1 MNSANEI
8 WLSITPVLQENFT
21 DIAFK
26 TWFGEVE
33 PLDFQMDKL
42 ILSCPSDFKAKM
54 INERFRPNITN
65 ILKDL
70 FSADIDVAVLGPDEA
85 KAYQSAAD
93 AKEPAA
99 NQNILMGS
107 EEYTFDRFIVGSSNR
122 FAYNAAVAVAEDP
135 GKSYNPL
142 FLYGESGL
150 GKTHLLYS
158 IYHTIKEQHP
168 DYQII
173 YIKGDEFTN
182 ELSEAIRLRNTDA
195 FRQKYRDKDLLLVDD
210 IHFIAGKEQTQE
222 EFFNTFNNL
231 YEAGKQIVLTS
242 DRPPSDMLRLED
254 RLRTRFEWGLMADIQ
269 PPDYETRCAII
280 KNKSILLGL
289 NLPLDII
296 EYIAQN
302 ITANVRQL
310 EGTIKKLMAYRD
322 LMGNEINDEN
332 ASRAIRELIRT
343 KDEFVP
349 SPDVIVEETAKF
361 YDLDPKTIMGQSR
374 KADIVLARQVSMYI
388 IRSITNL
395 SLPEVGKFFG
405 QHHTTVMH
413 SVEKIEKSLSSNGEL
428 KEVIRDIKANVN
440 DRF

>member
-42 ILSCPSDFKAKM
+42 VLSCPSDFKAKM
-54 INERFRPNITN
+54 INERFRSNIMD

-70 FSADIDVAVLGPDEA
+70 FSAEIEVEVLGPDAA
-85 KAYQSAAD
+85 KAYRSAVG
-93 AKEPAA
+93 KEPAA

-158 IYHTIKEQHP
+158 IYHTIQKKHP
-168 DYQII
+168 EYQII

-289 NLPLDII
+289 NLPSDII

-332 ASRAIRELIRT
+332 ASRAIRELIRN

-413 SVEKIEKSLSSNGEL
+413 SVEKIEKTLSTNGEL

>member
-8 WLSITPVLQENFT
+8 WLSITPVLQEKFT

-26 TWFGEVE
+26 TWFGELE
-33 PLDFQMDKL
+33 PLDFQLDKL
-42 ILSCPSDFKAKM
+42 VLSGPSDFKAKM
-54 INERFRPNITN
+54 INERFRPDIMQ

-70 FSADIDVAVLGPDEA
+70 FAADIDVTVLGPEEA
-85 KAYQSAAD
+85 GAYRSAPGT
-93 AKEPAA
+93 EPAA

-122 FAYNAAVAVAEDP
+122 FAYNAALAVAEDP

-142 FLYGESGL
+142 FIYGESGL

-158 IYHTIKEQHP
+158 IYHTIKEHHP

-182 ELSEAIRLRNTDA
+182 ELSEAIRLRKTDA

-231 YEAGKQIVLTS
+231 YEAGRQIVLTS

-413 SVEKIEKSLSSNGEL
+413 SVEKIEKTLGSNGEL

>member
-8 WLSITPVLQENFT
+8 WLSITPVLQEKFT

-26 TWFGEVE
+26 TWFGELE
-33 PLDFQMDKL
+33 PLDFQLDKL
-42 ILSCPSDFKAKM
+42 VLSGPSDFKAKM
-54 INERFRPNITN
+54 INERFRPDIMQ

-70 FSADIDVAVLGPDEA
+70 FAADIDVTVLGPEEA
-85 KAYQSAAD
+85 GAYRSAPGT
-93 AKEPAA
+93 EPAA

-122 FAYNAAVAVAEDP
+122 FAYNAALAVAEDP

-158 IYHTIKEQHP
+158 IYHTIKEHHP

-182 ELSEAIRLRNTDA
+182 ELSEAIRLRKTDA

-210 IHFIAGKEQTQE
+210 IQFIAGKEQTQE

-231 YEAGKQIVLTS
+231 YEAGRQIVLTS

-413 SVEKIEKSLSSNGEL
+413 SVEKIEKTLGSNGEL

>member
-8 WLSITPVLQENFT
+8 WLSITPVLQEKFT

-26 TWFGEVE
+26 TWFGELE
-33 PLDFQMDKL
+33 PLDFQLDKL
-42 ILSCPSDFKAKM
+42 VLSGPSDFKAKM
-54 INERFRPNITN
+54 INERFRPDIMQ

-70 FSADIDVAVLGPDEA
+70 FAADIDVTVLGPEEA
-85 KAYQSAAD
+85 GAYRSAPGT
-93 AKEPAA
+93 EPAA

-122 FAYNAAVAVAEDP
+122 FAYNAALAVAEDP

-158 IYHTIKEQHP
+158 IYHTIKEHHP

-182 ELSEAIRLRNTDA
+182 ELSEAIRLRKTDA

-231 YEAGKQIVLTS
+231 YEAGRQIVLTS
-242 DRPPSDMLRLED
+242 DRPPSDMMRLED

-343 KDEFVP
+343 KDEFVA
-349 SPDVIVEETAKF
+349 SRDGVVVESGTC

-413 SVEKIEKSLSSNGEL
+413 SVEKIEKTLGSNGEL

>member
-8 WLSITPVLQENFT
+8 WLSITPVLQEKFT

-26 TWFGEVE
+26 TWFGELE
-33 PLDFQMDKL
+33 PLDFQLDKL
-42 ILSCPSDFKAKM
+42 VLSGPSDFKAKM
-54 INERFRPNITN
+54 INERFRPDIMQ

-70 FSADIDVAVLGPDEA
+70 FAADTDVTVLGPEEA
-85 KAYQSAAD
+85 GAYRSAPGT
-93 AKEPAA
+93 EPAA

-122 FAYNAAVAVAEDP
+122 FAYNAALAVAEDP

-158 IYHTIKEQHP
+158 IYHTIKEHHP

-182 ELSEAIRLRNTDA
+182 ELSEAIRLRKTDA

-231 YEAGKQIVLTS
+231 YEAGRQIVLTS

-413 SVEKIEKSLSSNGEL
+413 SVEKIEKTLGSNGEL

>member
-8 WLSITPVLQENFT
+8 WLSITPVLQEKFT

-26 TWFGEVE
+26 TWFGELE
-33 PLDFQMDKL
+33 PLDFQLDKL
-42 ILSCPSDFKAKM
+42 VLSGPSDFKAKM
-54 INERFRPNITN
+54 INERFRPDIMQ

-70 FSADIDVAVLGPDEA
+70 FAADIDVTVLGPEEA
-85 KAYQSAAD
+85 GAYRSAPGT
-93 AKEPAA
+93 EPAA

-122 FAYNAAVAVAEDP
+122 FAYNAALAVAEDP

-158 IYHTIKEQHP
+158 IYHTIKEHHP

-182 ELSEAIRLRNTDA
+182 ELSEAIRLRKTDA

-231 YEAGKQIVLTS
+231 YEAGRQIVLTS

-310 EGTIKKLMAYRD
+310 EGTIKQLMAYRD

-413 SVEKIEKSLSSNGEL
+413 SVEKIEKTLGSNGEL

>member
-158 IYHTIKEQHP
+158 IYHTIKEHHP

>member
-42 ILSCPSDFKAKM
+42 VLSCPSDFKSKM
-54 INERFRPNITN
+54 INERFRSNIMD

-70 FSADIDVAVLGPDEA
+70 FSADIDVVVLGPEEA
-85 KAYQSAAD
+85 KSYQSD
-93 AKEPAA
+93 ASEQEPAA

-158 IYHTIKEQHP
+158 IYHTIKKKHP

-289 NLPLDII
+289 NLPSDII

-413 SVEKIEKSLSSNGEL
+413 SVEKIEKTLSTNGEL

>member
-8 WLSITPVLQENFT
+8 WMSITPVLQEKYT
-21 DIAFK
+21 AIAFT
-26 TWFGEVE
+26 TWFGQVE
-33 PLDFQMDKL
+33 ALDFKMDQL

-54 INERFRPNITN
+54 IRDRFQSDIEQ
-65 ILKDL
+65 ILHDL
-70 FSADIDVAVLGPDEA
+70 FAADIKAVILGPEETAAYRSEA
-85 KAYQSAAD
+85 AEQ
-93 AKEPAA
+93 PAP

-122 FAYNAAVAVAEDP
+122 FAYNAAQAVANDP

-158 IYHTIKEQHP
+158 IYHTIRQNHS

-182 ELSEAIRLRNTDA
+182 ELSEAIRLRSTDA

-210 IHFIAGKEQTQE
+210 IQFIAGKEQTQE

-289 NLPLDII
+289 NLPSDII

-310 EGTIKKLMAYRD
+310 EGTIKRLMAYRD
-322 LMGNEINDEN
+322 LMDSEINDEN
-332 ASRAIRELIRT
+332 ASR
-343 KDEFVP
+343 P
-349 SPDVIVEETAKF
+349 
-361 YDLDPKTIMGQSR
+361 
-374 KADIVLARQVSMYI
+374 
-388 IRSITNL
+388 
-395 SLPEVGKFFG
+395 FG
-405 QHHTTVMH
+405 
-413 SVEKIEKSLSSNGEL
+413 S
-428 KEVIRDIKANVN
+428 
-440 DRF
+440 

>member
-1 MNSANEI
+1 M
-8 WLSITPVLQENFT
+8 
-21 DIAFK
+21 
-26 TWFGEVE
+26 
-33 PLDFQMDKL
+33 DFQLDKL
-42 ILSCPSDFKAKM
+42 VLSGPSDFKAKM
-54 INERFRPNITN
+54 INERFRPDIMQ

-70 FSADIDVAVLGPDEA
+70 FAADIDVTVLGPEEA
-85 KAYQSAAD
+85 GAYRSAPGT
-93 AKEPAA
+93 EPAA

-122 FAYNAAVAVAEDP
+122 FAYNAALAVAEDP

-158 IYHTIKEQHP
+158 IYHTIKEHHP

-182 ELSEAIRLRNTDA
+182 ELSEAIRLRKTDA

-231 YEAGKQIVLTS
+231 YEAGRQIVLTS

-413 SVEKIEKSLSSNGEL
+413 SVEKIEKTLGSNGEL

>member
-42 ILSCPSDFKAKM
+42 VLSCPSDFKAKM
-54 INERFRPNITN
+54 INERFRSNIMD

-70 FSADIDVAVLGPDEA
+70 FSAEIEVEVLGPEAA
-85 KAYQSAAD
+85 KAYRSAGE
-93 AKEPAA
+93 KEPVA

-158 IYHTIKEQHP
+158 IYHTIQKKHP
-168 DYQII
+168 EYQII

-289 NLPLDII
+289 NLPSDII

-332 ASRAIRELIRT
+332 ASRAIRELIRN

-413 SVEKIEKSLSSNGEL
+413 SVEKIEKTLSTNGEL

>member
-8 WLSITPVLQENFT
+8 WLSITPVLQEKFT

-33 PLDFQMDKL
+33 ALDFQLDKL
-42 ILSCPSDFKAKM
+42 VLSCPSDFKAKM
-54 INERFRPNITN
+54 INERFRPEIMK
-65 ILKDL
+65 ILSDL
-70 FSADIDVAVLGPDEA
+70 FAAEINVIILGPAEA
-85 KAYQSAAD
+85 TSYQTAA
-93 AKEPAA
+93 APEVSSV
-99 NQNILMGS
+99 NLNILMGS
-107 EEYTFDRFIVGSSNR
+107 EEYTFDRFIVGASNR
-122 FAYNAAVAVAEDP
+122 FAYNAAMAVAEDP

-158 IYHTIKEQHP
+158 IYHTIKENHP
-168 DYQII
+168 DYHIV

-242 DRPPSDMLRLED
+242 DRPPSDMIRLED

-349 SPDVIVEETAKF
+349 SPEVIVEETAKF
-361 YDLDPKTIMGQSR
+361 YDLDPKILMGQSR

-388 IRSITNL
+388 IRSVTNL

-413 SVEKIEKSLSSNGEL
+413 SVEKIEKSLTSNGEL
-428 KEVIRDIKANVN
+428 KEVIRDIKGNVN

>member
-8 WLSITPVLQENFT
+8 WLSITPVLQEKFT

-26 TWFGEVE
+26 TWFGELE
-33 PLDFQMDKL
+33 PLDFQLDKL
-42 ILSCPSDFKAKM
+42 VLSGPSDFKAKM
-54 INERFRPNITN
+54 INERFRPDIMQ

-70 FSADIDVAVLGPDEA
+70 FAADIDVTVLGPEEA
-85 KAYQSAAD
+85 GAYRSAPGT
-93 AKEPAA
+93 EPAA

-122 FAYNAAVAVAEDP
+122 FAYNAALAVAEDP

-158 IYHTIKEQHP
+158 IYHTIKEHHP

-182 ELSEAIRLRNTDA
+182 ELSEAIRLRKTDA

-231 YEAGKQIVLTS
+231 YEAGRQIVLTS

-343 KDEFVP
+343 KDEFAP

-413 SVEKIEKSLSSNGEL
+413 SVEKIEKTLGSNGEL

>member
-8 WLSITPVLQENFT
+8 WLSIAPVLQEKFT
-21 DIAFK
+21 EIAFK
-26 TWFGEVE
+26 TWFGEVSAV
-33 PLDFQMDKL
+33 DFQMDKL
-42 ILSCPSDFKAKM
+42 VLSCPSDFKAKM
-54 INERFRPNITN
+54 INERFRPDIQQ
-65 ILKDL
+65 ILTDL
-70 FSADIDVAVLGPDEA
+70 FATQIDVTVLGPTESA
-85 KAYQSAAD
+85 AYQDPAD
-93 AKEPAA
+93 IAESST
-99 NQNILMGS
+99 NENILMGS
-107 EEYTFDRFIVGSSNR
+107 EEYTFDRFIVGASNR
-122 FAYNAAVAVAEDP
+122 FAYNAALAVADDP

-158 IYHTIKEQHP
+158 IYHTIKQNHP
-168 DYQII
+168 HYQII

-343 KDEFVP
+343 KDEFIP
-349 SPDVIVEETAKF
+349 SPEVIVEETAKF
-361 YDLDPKTIMGQSR
+361 YDLDAKTIMGQSR

-413 SVEKIEKSLSSNGEL
+413 SVEKIEKTLGTNGEL

>member
-8 WLSITPVLQENFT
+8 WLSITPVLQEKFT

-33 PLDFQMDKL
+33 ALDFQLDKL
-42 ILSCPSDFKAKM
+42 VLTCPSDFKAKM
-54 INERFRPNITN
+54 INERFRSDIMQ
-65 ILKDL
+65 ILSDL
-70 FSADIDVAVLGPDEA
+70 FASEINVVILGPSEA
-85 KAYQSAAD
+85 ATYQTAA
-93 AKEPAA
+93 APEETSV

-107 EEYTFDRFIVGSSNR
+107 EEYTFNRFIVGASNR
-122 FAYNAAVAVAEDP
+122 FAYNAAMAVAEDP

-158 IYHTIKEQHP
+158 IYHTIKENHP

-242 DRPPSDMLRLED
+242 DRPPSDMIRLED

-349 SPDVIVEETAKF
+349 SPEVIVEETAKF
-361 YDLDPKTIMGQSR
+361 YDLDPKILMGQSR

-413 SVEKIEKSLSSNGEL
+413 SVEKIEKYLSTSGEL
-428 KEVIRDIKANVN
+428 KEVIRDIKGNVN

>member
-42 ILSCPSDFKAKM
+42 VLSCPSDFKAKM
-54 INERFRPNITN
+54 INERFRSNIMD

-70 FSADIDVAVLGPDEA
+70 FSAEIEVEVLGPEAA
-85 KAYQSAAD
+85 KAYRSAGE
-93 AKEPAA
+93 KEPAA

-158 IYHTIKEQHP
+158 IYHTIQKKHP
-168 DYQII
+168 EYQII

-289 NLPLDII
+289 NLPSDII

-332 ASRAIRELIRT
+332 ASRAIRELIRN

-374 KADIVLARQVSMYI
+374 
-388 IRSITNL
+388 
-395 SLPEVGKFFG
+395 
-405 QHHTTVMH
+405 
-413 SVEKIEKSLSSNGEL
+413 
-428 KEVIRDIKANVN
+428 
-440 DRF
+440 

>member
-33 PLDFQMDKL
+33 PLDFQLDKL

-54 INERFRPNITN
+54 INERFRPDIMK

-70 FSADIDVAVLGPDEA
+70 FAADIDVAVLGPAEA
-85 KAYQSAAD
+85 KAYRSAD
-93 AKEPAA
+93 GEQEPAA

-122 FAYNAAVAVAEDP
+122 FAYNAALAVAEDP

-158 IYHTIKEQHP
+158 VYHTIKANHP
-168 DYQII
+168 EYQII

-289 NLPLDII
+289 NLPSDII

-332 ASRAIRELIRT
+332 ASRAIRDLIRT

-413 SVEKIEKSLSSNGEL
+413 SVEKIEKTLGTNGEL

>member
-8 WLSITPVLQENFT
+8 WLSITPVLQQKFT
-21 DIAFK
+21 EIAFK

-33 PLDFQMDKL
+33 VLDFQLDKL

-54 INERFRPNITN
+54 INDRFRPDIMQ
-65 ILKDL
+65 ILNDL
-70 FSADIDVAVLGPDEA
+70 FAAEINVIILGPTEA
-85 KAYQSAAD
+85 ATYRTPSD
-93 AKEPAA
+93 TEESSI

-122 FAYNAAVAVAEDP
+122 FAYNAALAVADDP

-158 IYHTIKEQHP
+158 IYHTIKQNHP
-168 DYQII
+168 TYQVI

-210 IHFIAGKEQTQE
+210 IQFIGGKERTQE

-302 ITANVRQL
+302 ITSNVRQL

-322 LMGNEINDEN
+322 LMGNDINDEN

-343 KDEFVP
+343 KDEFIP

-361 YDLDPKTIMGQSR
+361 YDLNPKTIMGQSR

-413 SVEKIEKSLSSNGEL
+413 SVEKIEKALGTNGEL
-428 KEVIRDIKANVN
+428 KEVIRDIKGNVN

>member
-42 ILSCPSDFKAKM
+42 VLSCPSDFKAKM
-54 INERFRPNITN
+54 INERFRSNIMD

-70 FSADIDVAVLGPDEA
+70 FSAEIEVEVLGPEAA
-85 KAYQSAAD
+85 KAYRSAGE
-93 AKEPAA
+93 KEPAA

-158 IYHTIKEQHP
+158 IYHTIQKKHP
-168 DYQII
+168 EYQII

-289 NLPLDII
+289 NLPSDII

-332 ASRAIRELIRT
+332 ASRAIRELIRN

-413 SVEKIEKSLSSNGEL
+413 SVEKIEKTLSTNGEL

>member
-8 WLSITPVLQENFT
+8 WLSITPVLQEKFT

-26 TWFGEVE
+26 TWFGELE
-33 PLDFQMDKL
+33 PLDFQLDKL
-42 ILSCPSDFKAKM
+42 VLSGPSDFKAKM
-54 INERFRPNITN
+54 INERFRPDIMQ

-70 FSADIDVAVLGPDEA
+70 FAADIDVTVLGPEEA
-85 KAYQSAAD
+85 GAYRSAPGT
-93 AKEPAA
+93 EPAA

-122 FAYNAAVAVAEDP
+122 FAYNAALAVAEDP

-158 IYHTIKEQHP
+158 IYHTIKEHHP

-182 ELSEAIRLRNTDA
+182 ELSEAIRLRKTDA

-231 YEAGKQIVLTS
+231 YEAGRQIVLTS

-349 SPDVIVEETAKF
+349 SPDVIVE
-361 YDLDPKTIMGQSR
+361 DLDPKTIMGQSR

-413 SVEKIEKSLSSNGEL
+413 SVEKIEKTLGSNGEL

>member
-8 WLSITPVLQENFT
+8 WLSITPVLQEKFT

-26 TWFGEVE
+26 TWFGELE
-33 PLDFQMDKL
+33 PLDFQLDKL
-42 ILSCPSDFKAKM
+42 VLSGPSDFKAKM
-54 INERFRPNITN
+54 INERFRPDIMQ

-70 FSADIDVAVLGPDEA
+70 FAADIDVTVLGPEEA
-85 KAYQSAAD
+85 GAYRSAPGT
-93 AKEPAA
+93 EPAA

-122 FAYNAAVAVAEDP
+122 FAYNAALAVAEDP

-158 IYHTIKEQHP
+158 IYHTIKEHHP

-182 ELSEAIRLRNTDA
+182 ELSEAIRLRKTDA

-231 YEAGKQIVLTS
+231 YEAGRQIVLTS

-349 SPDVIVEETAKF
+349 PPDVIVEETAKF

-413 SVEKIEKSLSSNGEL
+413 SVEKIEKTLGSNGEL

>member
-8 WLSITPVLQENFT
+8 WLSITPVLQEKFT

-26 TWFGEVE
+26 TWFGELE
-33 PLDFQMDKL
+33 PLDFQLDKL
-42 ILSCPSDFKAKM
+42 VLSGPSDFKAKM
-54 INERFRPNITN
+54 INERFRPDIMQ

-70 FSADIDVAVLGPDEA
+70 FAADIDVTVLGPEEA
-85 KAYQSAAD
+85 GAYRSAPGT
-93 AKEPAA
+93 EPAA

-122 FAYNAAVAVAEDP
+122 FAYNAALAVSEDP

-158 IYHTIKEQHP
+158 IYHTIKEHHP

-182 ELSEAIRLRNTDA
+182 ELSEAIRLRKTDA

-222 EFFNTFNNL
+222 EFFNTFNNM
-231 YEAGKQIVLTS
+231 YEAGRQIVLTS

-413 SVEKIEKSLSSNGEL
+413 SVEKIEKTLGSNGEL

>member
-8 WLSITPVLQENFT
+8 WLSITPVLQEKFT

-26 TWFGEVE
+26 TWFGELE
-33 PLDFQMDKL
+33 PLDFQLDKL
-42 ILSCPSDFKAKM
+42 VLSGPSDFKAKM
-54 INERFRPNITN
+54 INERFRPDIMQ

-70 FSADIDVAVLGPDEA
+70 FAADIDVTVLGPEEA
-85 KAYQSAAD
+85 GAYRSAPGT
-93 AKEPAA
+93 EPAA

-122 FAYNAAVAVAEDP
+122 FAYNAALAVAEDP

-150 GKTHLLYS
+150 GKTHLVYS
-158 IYHTIKEQHP
+158 IYHTIKEHHP

-182 ELSEAIRLRNTDA
+182 ELSEAIRLRKTDA

-231 YEAGKQIVLTS
+231 YEAGRQIVLTS

-413 SVEKIEKSLSSNGEL
+413 SVEKIEKTLGSNGEL

>member
-8 WLSITPVLQENFT
+8 WLSITPVLQQKFT
-21 DIAFK
+21 EIAFK

-33 PLDFQMDKL
+33 VLDFQLDKL

-54 INERFRPNITN
+54 INDRFRPDIMQ
-65 ILKDL
+65 ILNDL
-70 FSADIDVAVLGPDEA
+70 FAAEINVIILGPTEA
-85 KAYQSAAD
+85 ATYRPPSD
-93 AKEPAA
+93 TEESSI

-122 FAYNAAVAVAEDP
+122 FAYNAALAVADDP

-158 IYHTIKEQHP
+158 IYHTIKQNHP
-168 DYQII
+168 TYQVI

-302 ITANVRQL
+302 ITSNVRQL

-322 LMGNEINDEN
+322 LMGNDINDEN

-343 KDEFVP
+343 KDEFIP

-361 YDLDPKTIMGQSR
+361 YDLNPKTIMGQSR

-413 SVEKIEKSLSSNGEL
+413 SVEKIEKALGTNGEL
-428 KEVIRDIKANVN
+428 KEVIRDIKGNVN

>member
-8 WLSITPVLQENFT
+8 WLSITPVLQEKFT

-26 TWFGEVE
+26 TWFGELE
-33 PLDFQMDKL
+33 PLDFQLDKL
-42 ILSCPSDFKAKM
+42 VLSGPSDFKAKM
-54 INERFRPNITN
+54 INERFRPDIMQ

-70 FSADIDVAVLGPDEA
+70 FAADIDVTVLGPEEA
-85 KAYQSAAD
+85 GAYRSAPGT
-93 AKEPAA
+93 EPAA

-122 FAYNAAVAVAEDP
+122 FAYNAALAVAEDP

-158 IYHTIKEQHP
+158 IYHTIKEHHP

-182 ELSEAIRLRNTDA
+182 ELSEAIRLRKTDA

-231 YEAGKQIVLTS
+231 YEAGRQIVLTS

-280 KNKSILLGL
+280 KNKSILLGI
-289 NLPLDII
+289 NLPLEII
-296 EYIAQN
+296 EYIAQK

-310 EGTIKKLMAYRD
+310 VGTIKKLMAYRD

-413 SVEKIEKSLSSNGEL
+413 SVEKIEKTLGSNGEL

>member
-8 WLSITPVLQENFT
+8 WLSITPVLQEKFT

-26 TWFGEVE
+26 TWFGELE
-33 PLDFQMDKL
+33 PLDFQLDKL
-42 ILSCPSDFKAKM
+42 VLSGPSDFKAKM
-54 INERFRPNITN
+54 INERFRPDIMQ

-70 FSADIDVAVLGPDEA
+70 FAADIDVTVLGPEEA
-85 KAYQSAAD
+85 GAYRSAPGT
-93 AKEPAA
+93 EPAA

-122 FAYNAAVAVAEDP
+122 FAYNAALAVAEDP

-158 IYHTIKEQHP
+158 IYHTIKEHHP

-182 ELSEAIRLRNTDA
+182 ELSEAIRLRKTDA

-231 YEAGKQIVLTS
+231 YEAGRQIVLTS

-332 ASRAIRELIRT
+332 ASPAIRELIRT

-413 SVEKIEKSLSSNGEL
+413 SVEKIEKTLGSNGEL

>member
-8 WLSITPVLQENFT
+8 WLSITPVLQEKFT

-26 TWFGEVE
+26 TWFGELE
-33 PLDFQMDKL
+33 PLDFQLDKL
-42 ILSCPSDFKAKM
+42 VLSGPSDFKAKM
-54 INERFRPNITN
+54 INERFRPDIMQ

-70 FSADIDVAVLGPDEA
+70 FAADIDVTVLGPEEA
-85 KAYQSAAD
+85 GAYRSAPGT
-93 AKEPAA
+93 EPAA

-122 FAYNAAVAVAEDP
+122 FAYNAALAVAEDP

-158 IYHTIKEQHP
+158 IYHTIKEHHP

-182 ELSEAIRLRNTDA
+182 ELSEAIRLRKTDA

-231 YEAGKQIVLTS
+231 YEAGRQIVLTS

-254 RLRTRFEWGLMADIQ
+254 RPRTRFEWGLMADIQ

-413 SVEKIEKSLSSNGEL
+413 SVEKIEKTLGSNGEL